1 MDLIISTL
9 SRALVAGTP
18 LLFGTI
24 GEIIAERSGVF
35 NLGTEGMMATGAVI
49 AFGVTLSTGSVWLG
63 FLMAIIAAALLSSIH
78 AFVCITL
85 KGKQTLSGLAL
96 TMIGLGLSGVIGRSY
111 IGIPLPERF
120 SSIKIPY
127 LSLLPIIGPT
137 LFSRD
142 ILFYI
147 ALFLAIFS
155 YIFLYKTRVGIN
167 LRSVGESPKAADSLG
182 VNVNLYRY
190 IAVIIGGA
198 MAGMGGAYLSTAYI
212 PQWIEGMVGGRGWI
226 VVALTIFAYWN
237 PLKAIWTS
245 YLFGGIYILQYLLQ
259 PLGIPPSLLM
269 MMPYLSTLIIL
280 ILTSRSNL
288 LKRIGSPEAL
298 GEPFLKEDKQR

>member
-9 SRALVAGTP
+9 SRTLVAGTP

-35 NLGTEGMMATGAVI
+35 NLGIEGMMATGAVV

-63 FLMAIIAAALLSSIH
+63 FLMAMIVAALLSSIH

-96 TMIGLGLSGVIGRSY
+96 TMVGLGLSGVIGRSY

-155 YIFLYKTRVGIN
+155 YILLYKTRVGIN
-167 LRSVGESPKAADSLG
+167 LRSAGESPKAADSLG

-269 MMPYLSTLIIL
+269 MLPYLSTLIIL

-298 GEPFLKEDKQR
+298 GEPFLKEDK

>member
-35 NLGTEGMMATGAVI
+35 NLGIEGMMATGAVI

-269 MMPYLSTLIIL
+269 MLPYLSTLIIL

-298 GEPFLKEDKQR
+298 GEPFLKEDK

>member
-35 NLGTEGMMATGAVI
+35 NLGIEGMMATGAVI
-49 AFGVTLSTGSVWLG
+49 AFGVTLSTGSVWFG

-111 IGIPLPERF
+111 IGIPLPQRF

-298 GEPFLKEDKQR
+298 GEPFLKEDK

>member
-35 NLGTEGMMATGAVI
+35 NLGIEGMMATGAVI

-111 IGIPLPERF
+111 IGIPLPQRF

-298 GEPFLKEDKQR
+298 GEPFLKEDK

>member
-35 NLGTEGMMATGAVI
+35 NLGIEGMMATGAVI
-49 AFGVTLSTGSVWLG
+49 AFGVTLSTGSVWFG

-298 GEPFLKEDKQR
+298 GEPFLKEDK

>member
-35 NLGTEGMMATGAVI
+35 NLGIEGMMATGAVV
-49 AFGVTLSTGSVWLG
+49 AFGVTLSTGSVWFG

-78 AFVCITL
+78 AFICITL

-96 TMIGLGLSGVIGRSY
+96 TMIGLGISGVIGRSF
-111 IGIPLPERF
+111 IGIPLPDRF

-127 LSLLPIIGPT
+127 LSLLPIIGPV

-155 YIFLYKTRVGIN
+155 YILLYKTRVGIN
-167 LRSVGESPKAADSLG
+167 LRSAGESPKAADSLG

-269 MMPYLSTLIIL
+269 MLPYLSTLIIL
-280 ILTSRSNL
+280 IFTSRSNL

-298 GEPFLKEDKQR
+298 GEPFLKEDK

>member
-35 NLGTEGMMATGAVI
+35 NLGIEGMMATGAVI

-298 GEPFLKEDKQR
+298 GEPFLKEDK